1 MSITER
7 LTTLKNK
14 FEADDREAAKLTGA
28 IEQEGKQL
36 KEEFGLKTM
45 KAANTWLDG
54 SETELDTMDN
64 KLEKGVE
71 ELEGMVA

>member
-28 IEQEGKQL
+28 IEHEAKQL
-36 KEEFGLKTM
+36 KEEFGLKTI

-54 SETELDTMDN
+54 SETELDQMDN